1 MKKAPS
7 LCETCQNAR
16 NCINGRYCLALR
28 RYVHH
33 VTAQTCDSFKQETEQ
48 IKTKENEMSKNVCET
63 YFLDVTFGSVYFNVV
78 DGSVQC
84 RGLDTKVSPD
94 KLNEFLAIAKELGL
108 RTGKI

>member
-1 MKKAPS
+1 
-7 LCETCQNAR
+7 
-16 NCINGRYCLALR
+16 
-28 RYVHH
+28 
-33 VTAQTCDSFKQETEQ
+33 
-48 IKTKENEMSKNVCET
+48 MSKNVCET

-84 RGLDTKVSPD
+84 RGRDTKVSPD